1 MYYKII
7 KDNKIVDVNNQFFH
21 HRKRGPISDSP
32 EKANLI
38 RLSSGEFCRAPWT
51 APLPEE
57 ADYYPLV
64 NAVLIEEDEYLKLRE
79 ELNLGP
85 VIQEEPVGIKEEA
98 AAEVPDQ
105 PVVEEPKVITA
116 ADLQAKIDQL
126 EALVKQLLSQN

>member
-7 KDNKIVDVNNQFFH
+7 KDNKIIDVNNQFFH

-38 RLSSGEFCRAPWT
+38 RLSSGEFCRASWT

-57 ADYYPLV
+57 VDYYPLV
-64 NAVLIEEDEYLKLRE
+64 NAILIEEDEYLKLRE

-85 VIQEEPVGIKEEA
+85 IIQDEPVVIKEEA
-98 AAEVPDQ
+98 AKIPDQ

-126 EALVKQLLSQN
+126 EALVKQLLLQN

>member
-38 RLSSGEFCRAPWT
+38 RLSSGEFCRASWT

-57 ADYYPLV
+57 VDYYPLV
-64 NAVLIEEDEYLKLRE
+64 NAILIEEDEYLKLRE

-85 VIQEEPVGIKEEA
+85 IIQDEPVVIKEEA
-98 AAEVPDQ
+98 AKIPDQ

-126 EALVKQLLSQN
+126 EALVKQLLLQN

>member
-85 VIQEEPVGIKEEA
+85 VVQEEPVVIKEETA
-98 AAEVPDQ
+98 KIPDQ
-105 PVVEEPKVITA
+105 PIVEEPKVITA

>member
-85 VIQEEPVGIKEEA
+85 VIQEEPVVIKEET

>member
-38 RLSSGEFCRAPWT
+38 RLSSGEFCRASWT

-64 NAVLIEEDEYLKLRE
+64 NAVLIDEDEYLKLRE

-85 VIQEEPVGIKEEA
+85 VIQEEPVVIKEEA
-98 AAEVPDQ
+98 AKISDQ

-126 EALVKQLLSQN
+126 EALVKQLLLQN

>member
-7 KDNKIVDVNNQFFH
+7 RDNKIIDVNNQFFH
-21 HRKRGPISDSP
+21 YRKRGPISIEP

-38 RLSSGEFCRAPWT
+38 RLSSGDFCRAPWT
-51 APLPEE
+51 APLPE
-57 ADYYPLV
+57 DVDFYPLV
-64 NAVLIEEDEYLKLRE
+64 NAVLIEEDEYINLRE

-85 VIQEEPVGIKEEA
+85 IVQEEPVVIKEEVKETA
-98 AAEVPDQ
+98 VQ
-105 PVVEEPKVITA
+105 PIVEEPKAITA

>member
-38 RLSSGEFCRAPWT
+38 RLSSGEFCRALWT

-85 VIQEEPVGIKEEA
+85 VIQEEPVVIKEEA
-98 AAEVPDQ
+98 EKIPDQ
-105 PVVEEPKVITA
+105 PIVEEPKVITA

>member
-7 KDNKIVDVNNQFFH
+7 KENKIIDVNNQFFH

-38 RLSSGEFCRAPWT
+38 RLSSGDFCRASWT
-51 APLPEE
+51 APLPE
-57 ADYYPLV
+57 DVDFYPLV
-64 NAVLIEEDEYLKLRE
+64 DAVLIAEDEYLKLRE

-85 VIQEEPVGIKEEA
+85 IIQEEPVVIKED
-98 AAEVPDQ
+98 AEEIVDQ

>member
-38 RLSSGEFCRAPWT
+38 RLSSGEFCRASWT

-64 NAVLIEEDEYLKLRE
+64 NAVLIKEDEYLKLRE

-85 VIQEEPVGIKEEA
+85 VIQEEPVVIKEEA
-98 AAEVPDQ
+98 AKIPDQ

>member
-38 RLSSGEFCRAPWT
+38 RLSSGEFCRASWT

-57 ADYYPLV
+57 VDYYPLV
-64 NAVLIEEDEYLKLRE
+64 NAILIEEDEYLKLRE

-85 VIQEEPVGIKEEA
+85 IIQDEPVVIKEEA
-98 AAEVPDQ
+98 AKIPDQ
-105 PVVEEPKVITA
+105 PVVEKPKVITA

-126 EALVKQLLSQN
+126 EALVKQLLLQN

>member
-38 RLSSGEFCRAPWT
+38 RLSSGEFCRATWT

-64 NAVLIEEDEYLKLRE
+64 NAVLIGEDEYLKLRE

-85 VIQEEPVGIKEEA
+85 VIQEEPVVIKEEA
-98 AAEVPDQ
+98 AKIPDQ
-105 PVVEEPKVITA
+105 PIVEEPKVITA

>member
-7 KDNKIVDVNNQFFH
+7 RENKIIDVNNQFFH
-21 HRKRGPISDSP
+21 YRKRGPISVEP

-38 RLSSGEFCRAPWT
+38 RLSSGDFCRAPWT
-51 APLPEE
+51 APLPE
-57 ADYYPLV
+57 DVDFYPLV
-64 NAVLIEEDEYLKLRE
+64 DAVLIAEDEYISLRE

-85 VIQEEPVGIKEEA
+85 IVQEEPVVVKEEV
-98 AAEVPDQ
+98 EETIIQ
-105 PVVEEPKVITA
+105 PIAEEPKVITA

>member
-32 EKANLI
+32 DKANLI
-38 RLSSGEFCRAPWT
+38 RLSSGEFCRASWT

-64 NAVLIEEDEYLKLRE
+64 NAVLIDEDEYLKLRE

-85 VIQEEPVGIKEEA
+85 VIQEEPVVIKEEE
-98 AAEVPDQ
+98 AEIPDQ
-105 PVVEEPKVITA
+105 PIVEEPKAITA
-116 ADLQAKIDQL
+116 ADLQARIDQL

>member
-7 KDNKIVDVNNQFFH
+7 KENKIIDVNNQFFH

-32 EKANLI
+32 AKANLI
-38 RLSSGEFCRAPWT
+38 RLSSGAFCRASWT

-57 ADYYPLV
+57 VDYYPLV
-64 NAVLIEEDEYLKLRE
+64 NAILIEEDEYLKLRE

-85 VIQEEPVGIKEEA
+85 IIQEEPVVIKED
-98 AAEVPDQ
+98 AEEIVDQ

>member
-7 KDNKIVDVNNQFFH
+7 KENKIIDVNNQFFH
-21 HRKRGPISDSP
+21 HRMRGPISDNP

-38 RLSSGEFCRAPWT
+38 RLSSGEFCRASWT

-57 ADYYPLV
+57 IDYYPLV
-64 NAVLIEEDEYLKLRE
+64 NAILIEEDEYLRLRE

-85 VIQEEPVGIKEEA
+85 IIQEEPVVIKEDAEETVEA
-98 AAEVPDQ
+98 PI
-105 PVVEEPKVITA
+105 VEEPKVITA

>member
-64 NAVLIEEDEYLKLRE
+64 NAVLIDEDEYLKLRE

-85 VIQEEPVGIKEEA
+85 VIQ
-98 AAEVPDQ
+98 
-105 PVVEEPKVITA
+105 
-116 ADLQAKIDQL
+116 
-126 EALVKQLLSQN
+126 

>member
-38 RLSSGEFCRAPWT
+38 RLSSGEFCRATWT

-64 NAVLIEEDEYLKLRE
+64 NAVLIGEDEYLKLRE

-85 VIQEEPVGIKEEA
+85 VIQEEPVVIKKEA
-98 AAEVPDQ
+98 AEIPDQ
-105 PVVEEPKVITA
+105 PIVEEPKVITA

>member
-79 ELNLGP
+79 ALNLGS
-85 VIQEEPVGIKEEA
+85 VIQEEPVVIKEEA
-98 AAEVPDQ
+98 AKIPDQ
-105 PVVEEPKVITA
+105 PIIEEPKVITA

>member
-38 RLSSGEFCRAPWT
+38 RLSSGEFCRASWT

-57 ADYYPLV
+57 VDYYPLV
-64 NAVLIEEDEYLKLRE
+64 NAILIEEDEYLKLRE
-79 ELNLGP
+79 ELTLGP
-85 VIQEEPVGIKEEA
+85 IIQDEPVVIKEEA
-98 AAEVPDQ
+98 AKIPDQ

-126 EALVKQLLSQN
+126 EALVKQLLLQN

>member
-38 RLSSGEFCRAPWT
+38 RLSSGEFCRASWT

-64 NAVLIEEDEYLKLRE
+64 NAVLIEEDEYLKLHE

-85 VIQEEPVGIKEEA
+85 VIQEEPVVIKEEA
-98 AAEVPDQ
+98 AKIPDQ
-105 PVVEEPKVITA
+105 PIVEEPKVITA